1 MKPKKALTP
10 IIFSFAT
17 VFCISCAQEPEKTRP
32 ADVFIKEMALKHQ
45 FEESYLD
52 DLFLS
57 VELKPDIITKITLP
71 AEKLPWHRYRKIFLT
86 ESRIRDGAQFWRD
99 NAGALAAVEQ
109 RYGVPA
115 HIIIAILGVETLYG
129 QKTGNHRVIDA
140 LTTLAFAYP
149 PRSQFFTGELEN
161 FLLLCREENLNPLDP
176 LGSYAGAM
184 GMPQFMPSSF
194 RSYSADFDHD
204 GRRDIWHNKNDV
216 IASIANYFAH
226 HGWQPGQPVAMPA
239 RAVGD
244 LYKTKLNG
252 NLKPD
257 LIIEELQ
264 SAHVEISGYPP
275 LNSKVKLLAFEQE
288 HGDEL
293 WAVFNNFYVITRYN
307 HSPLY
312 AMAVFQLSEAI
323 SKYKPTS
330 PYE

>member
-1 MKPKKALTP
+1 MKPKKTITP
-10 IIFSFAT
+10 ILFSFAT
-17 VFCISCAQEPEKTRP
+17 VFCVSCAQEPEKARP
-32 ADVFIKEMALKHQ
+32 ADVFIKEMATKHQ
-45 FEESYLD
+45 FDESYLD

-57 VELKPDIITKITLP
+57 VELKPDIIAKITSP
-71 AEKLPWHRYRKIFLT
+71 AEKMPWHRYRKIFLT
-86 ESRIRDGAQFWRD
+86 ESRIRDGAQFWHE
-99 NAGALAAVEQ
+99 NAEALAAVEQ
-109 RYGVPA
+109 RYGVSAP
-115 HIIIAILGVETLYG
+115 IIVAILGVETLYG
-129 QKTGNHRVIDA
+129 RKTGNHRVIDA

-216 IASIANYFAH
+216 IASIANYFAR
-226 HGWQPGQPVAMPA
+226 HGWQPGQPIAAPA

-252 NLKPD
+252 SLKPD
-257 LIIEELQ
+257 LIIDELQ
-264 SAHVEISGYPP
+264 SVNVEISGYLP

-293 WAVFNNFYVITRYN
+293 WAVFDNFYVITRYN